1 MCQKYWPVTLLNR
14 FLDLLMTGEPP
25 VNDTKINN
33 SNGTISHARE
43 NNDPHSYCCP
53 CKLKKAQIP
62 PTKPSHLSLNTREY
76 IISPCCHMFSPTTN
90 PTVDMITD
98 CTAFRNYAPNFEKVG
113 DILVSACPC
122 VCVCVCVCVCIYVR
136 DIVLKLH
143 VWIPHGKI
151 ADAYFWFSLNYLP
164 LSNYGPL
171 TNKGM
176 KFCICRIS
184 KSIIARNFKLVMLIG
199 DDD

>member
-1 MCQKYWPVTLLNR
+1 MSLLLLTVTLRGVSNKHCLLPR
-14 FLDLLMTGEPP
+14 FMPP
-25 VNDTKINN
+25 T
-33 SNGTISHARE
+33 
-43 NNDPHSYCCP
+43 
-53 CKLKKAQIP
+53 LKKWG
-62 PTKPSHLSLNTREY
+62 TYWLR
-76 IISPCCHMFSPTTN
+76 
-90 PTVDMITD
+90 
-98 CTAFRNYAPNFEKVG
+98 
-113 DILVSACPC
+113 LVRMY
-122 VCVCVCVCVCIYVR
+122 VRIHVR

-176 KFCICRIS
+176 KFCKCCIS
-184 KSIIARNFKLVMLIG
+184 KSIIARNLKLVILIG